1 MEASFYVIVQQVA
14 VLFIFIAV
22 GFICTKCKFF
32 SEKSI
37 SDLSKFVLYIVIPC
51 VIINSFNR
59 EYDSS
64 MLRGLGIA
72 AAIAVGVHV
81 FGIILAQIFIHDKNK
96 SRECILRFSTV
107 FSNCGFMALPL
118 QQAILGDGGVFYCA
132 SYIVVFN
139 IVSWTYGLFIM
150 SGSKKGFSI
159 KMIVNPGVI
168 GVMLGGLLFASP
180 VKLPFVLNEAL
191 KGISAL
197 NTPVPMIIVG
207 YYIAGISSLRVLR
220 DLKFISAMFLRLV
233 VIPFVFLG
241 VVKIIGFSGVIATS
255 MIIAV
260 SCPVA
265 VNIAMFSTLFKR
277 DSELAAACV
286 AVSTLLSILTLPLI
300 IVLSL

>member
-14 VLFIFIAV
+14 VLFIFIAI
-22 GFICTKCKFF
+22 GFICTKFKFF

-37 SDLSKFVLYIVIPC
+37 SDLAKFVLYIVIPS

-59 EYDSS
+59 EYNSS
-64 MLRGLGIA
+64 MLKGLGIA
-72 AAIAVGVHV
+72 AAIAIAAHII
-81 FGIILAQIFIHDKNK
+81 GIILAHIFIHDKDK

-118 QQAILGDGGVFYCA
+118 QQAILGDAGVFYCA

-139 IVSWTYGLFIM
+139 LFSWTYGLFIM
-150 SGSKKGFSI
+150 SGSKKGISI

-168 GVMLGGLLFASP
+168 GVVLGGLLFVSP
-180 VKLPFVLNEAL
+180 VKLPYVVDEAL

-207 YYIAGISSLRVLR
+207 YYIACIKSFRVLK
-220 DLKFISAMFLRLV
+220 DLKLIAALFLRLI
-233 VIPFVFLG
+233 VIPFIFLG
-241 VVKIIGFSGVIATS
+241 AMKIANFSGVIASS

-265 VNIAMFSTLFKR
+265 VNIAMFSTLYKR
-277 DSELAAACV
+277 DSELAATSV

-300 IVLSL
+300 VVLSL